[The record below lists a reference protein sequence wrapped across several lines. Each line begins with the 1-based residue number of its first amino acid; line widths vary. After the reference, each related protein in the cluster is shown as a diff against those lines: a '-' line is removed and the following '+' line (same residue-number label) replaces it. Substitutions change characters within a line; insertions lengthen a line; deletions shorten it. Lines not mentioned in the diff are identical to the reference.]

1 MATLTRIARG
11 NSFVIEYQLS
21 ADRSDGTSIPIPI
34 ADLDHLRVRMLHSV
48 FGTVEIPGY
57 TSEENIL
64 TVSVAGDEADRNGEW
79 RLEVSGIWDG
89 VDILRN
95 PLAFERVQNAEQE
108 RPGIGRGCLEIRNVR
123 ISDTLGL
130 SISGTSVTGSDIIVH
145 VYDELGKEYDA
156 KSRGNTFNAHTIQQ
170 IAKDLESSISEVGI
184 IAKSINSLQSWKVT
198 ADYKINSIESIL
210 AELET
215 GVDLSN
221 LVTLNTPQTITGAKI
236 FTAPL
241 IAASG
246 SFTGNINA
254 VSGIFTG
261 GLTVAGAVAVAG
273 AVKLSSGLEVTGLCI
288 FNTGI
293 LMNMQ
298 RISNLADG
306 TLPQD
311 AVTKAQLDAA
321 ITGSEN
327 PIDLS
332 NFVTLDTTQ
341 IIKGRKG
348 FGRDLIVYNDGDYT
362 SVFEV
367 WDAESAVLFRIN
379 PKGTVYSTL
388 PVNFRSTLDVYGKML
403 ATDDVEIRGGITGT
417 SGTFSGNLI
426 SAGSKFVLSTAG
438 ATSAGDGRSGIILYG
453 SHISITSNY
462 LDQAA
467 MIPTIGF
474 YFNGSKT
481 ATVDIAE
488 KEAGKLT
495 ITGDV
500 IITGSLTAGSG
511 GGGVTETRVQEMI
524 NATVG
529 DIETILKT
537 IARL

>member
-1 MATLTRIARG
+1 
-11 NSFVIEYQLS
+11 
-21 ADRSDGTSIPIPI
+21 
-34 ADLDHLRVRMLHSV
+34 MLHSV

-57 TSEENIL
+57 ISEENIL

-95 PLAFERVQNAEQE
+95 PLAFERVQNVEQE

-145 VYDELGKEYDA
+145 VYDELEKEYDA
-156 KSRGNTFNAHTIQQ
+156 KSRSNTFNAYTIQQ
-170 IAKDLESSISEVGI
+170 IAKDLESSISEVGTI
-184 IAKSINSLQSWKVT
+184 EKSINSLQSWKVVT
-198 ADYKINSIESIL
+198 DYKINSIESIL

-261 GLTVAGAVAVAG
+261 GLTVAGAATVAG

-288 FNTGI
+288 FNTGV

-348 FGRDLIVYNDGDYT
+348 FAGDLIVYNGDDYT
-362 SVFEV
+362 SIFEV
-367 WDAESAVLFRIN
+367 WDAEGTVLFRIN
-379 PKGTVYSTL
+379 PNGTVYSTL

-403 ATDDVEIRGGITGT
+403 ATGDVEIRGNITGV

-426 SAGSKFVLSTAG
+426 SEGSKFVLSTAG

-462 LDQAA
+462 LDQAS

-511 GGGVTETRVQEMI
+511 GGGVTEERVQEMI
-524 NATVG
+524 DTTVG

>member
-21 ADRSDGTSIPIPI
+21 AVRSDGTSIPIPI

-95 PLAFERVQNAEQE
+95 PLAFERVQNVEQE
-108 RPGIGRGCLEIRNVR
+108 RTGSGRGCLEIRNVR

-145 VYDELGKEYDA
+145 LYDELGKEYDA
-156 KSRGNTFNAHTIQQ
+156 KSRSNTFNAHTIQQ

-246 SFTGNINA
+246 SFTGNLNA

-311 AVTKAQLDAA
+311 AVTKAQLDTA

-348 FGRDLIVYNDGDYT
+348 FAGDLIVYNGDDYT

-367 WDAESAVLFRIN
+367 WDAEGTVLFRIN
-379 PKGTVYSTL
+379 PNGTVYSTL

-403 ATDDVEIRGGITGT
+403 ATGDVEIRGNITGV
-417 SGTFSGNLI
+417 SGAFSGNLI

-462 LDQAA
+462 LDQAS

-511 GGGVTETRVQEMI
+511 GGGVTEERVQKMI
-524 NATVG
+524 DATVG